1 MAIVWFILMIGPL
14 VFFHEL
20 GHYMAAK
27 VFGVKCDQFAIGMGP
42 KVASFRRGETE
53 FSIRAL
59 PLGGYVTMLGA
70 APDEEIEI
78 EDRGRAL
85 TDKPIWQ
92 RMIIYLAGPVAN
104 LLLAVPIFWVFFMGQ
119 AYEQGPEI
127 GMVLDGTPAAEAGF
141 LPGDRVAT
149 INGKSIRY
157 FDQIRRFASNSPGE
171 TLAFEVERGDELV
184 PVEATPEAVS
194 VPAGVVPGRTE
205 MRGQL
210 GIVWSRYPSYIHVEP
225 GSAAYEAGLRTFD
238 HVVAVDDT
246 PVDAYLDLVAL
257 TDASPGATLRVRR
270 LEPLG
275 DSFAILGAF
284 RLQTIDLPGVGAIEE
299 IGVSSAQATV
309 FAVQSGTPAHQL
321 GLQRGDRVMQLN
333 DRAVTSLAIVNQ
345 RLHGTPNET
354 HSLVIDRGGEV
365 LEFEFAPETREV
377 VGEMRA
383 AVDAVYVGMIP
394 VPALAVDY
402 ELVRVGV
409 GERMIRSVGQACS
422 QTVDYVVGFFLG
434 VLFLLIGAVDST
446 NLGGP
451 LMIADVANR
460 AGSQGILTFVRFM
473 GVISINLGI
482 VNLLPV
488 PGLDGGQLTLLTIEG
503 IKREPLSFRARQIAA
518 YVGVVCL
525 ILLMLFAFKNDVERY
540 WGDVAMWLNS

>member
-1 MAIVWFILMIGPL
+1 MAVVWFILMIGPL

-27 VFGVKCDQFAIGMGP
+27 FFGVKCDSFAVGMGP
-42 KVASFRRGETE
+42 RVASFRRGETE

-70 APDEEIEI
+70 VPDEEIDI

-85 TDKPIWQ
+85 SDKPIWQ
-92 RMIIYLAGPVAN
+92 RMIIYLAGPVMN

-141 LPGDRVAT
+141 LPGDRVSS
-149 INGKSIRY
+149 INGRSIRY
-157 FDQIRRFASNSPGE
+157 FDQIRRHATRSPGE
-171 TLAFEVERGDELV
+171 ALSFEVERDGELV
-184 PVEATPEAVS
+184 AIEATPEAVS
-194 VPAGVVPGRTE
+194 VPAGIVPGRTE

-210 GIVWSRYPSYIHVEP
+210 GIVWSRYPSYIDVEV
-225 GSAAYEAGLRTFD
+225 GSAAYHAGLRTFD
-238 HVVAVDDT
+238 HIVAVGDV
-246 PVDAYLDLVAL
+246 PVNAWLDLVAL
-257 TDASPGATLRVRR
+257 TDDSPGATVRVRR
-270 LEPLG
+270 LEPLAHG
-275 DSFAILGAF
+275 FAILGAF
-284 RLQTIDLPGVGAIEE
+284 RLVTVELPSGSLEG
-299 IGVSSAQATV
+299 IGVTSAQATV
-309 FAVQSGTPAHQL
+309 FGVQRGTPADQL
-321 GLQRGDRVMQLN
+321 GIQRGDRVMQL
-333 DRAVTSLAIVNQ
+333 DERSVTSLAIVNQ
-345 RLHGTPNET
+345 RLRGSPTNSHA
-354 HSLVIDRGGEV
+354 LVISRAGEV
-365 LEFEFAPETREV
+365 LEFELTPQTIEV

-383 AVDAVYVGMIP
+383 AIDAVYVGMIP

-402 ELVRVGV
+402 DLVRVGI
-409 GERMIRSVGQACS
+409 GERMVRSVGQACS
-422 QTVDYVVGFFLG
+422 QTVEYVFGFFIG
-434 VLFLLIGAVDST
+434 VIFLLIGAVDST

-488 PGLDGGQLTLLTIEG
+488 PGLDGGQLTLLAIEG
-503 IKREPLSFRARQIAA
+503 IKREPLSFRARQIAS